1 MAGFKQPNPANA
13 ILVDV
18 AALNAIVIALAKMNP
33 STLEDVENG
42 MIWLDVDSGKL
53 VWKRF
58 NGQGWEQITS
68 ADVDAASVGGAK
80 PSATATANSIPLR
93 DADGKLAGDI
103 TGKAKTAETAEK
115 LSSTLGLEGGG
126 TGATSAQQARQ
137 NLGVPPTDHA
147 STTAT
152 HGMGTGEKYGHNRL
166 SDAIDSV
173 SDAAGGVAATPLAVK
188 TVADMSAEGIEKA
201 LEAASNASAAAGEA
215 QTTAN
220 AGVEAAAQAQAVADA
235 AFPASKLTSGTA
247 ELEAG
252 VSALPTG
259 SVYLMYE

>member
-58 NGQGWEQITS
+58 NGQSWEQITS
-68 ADVDAASVGGAK
+68 ADVDAASVGGLK
-80 PSATATANSIPLR
+80 PMATATPNSIPVR
-93 DADGKLAGDI
+93 DKDGKLAGDI
-103 TGKAKTAETAEK
+103 TGKAKSAESADK
-115 LSSTLGLEGGG
+115 LGATLGLEGGG
-126 TGATSAQQARQ
+126 TGATSAQQARA
-137 NLGVPPTDHA
+137 NLGTPPTDHA
-147 STTAT
+147 STAQT
-152 HGMGTGEKYGHNRL
+152 HGIGTGQKYGHNRL
-166 SDAIDSV
+166 SDATDSV

-188 TVADMSAEGIEKA
+188 TVADMATEGIESA
-201 LEAASNASAAAGEA
+201 LEAAGAA
-215 QTTAN
+215 QITAN
-220 AGVEAAAQAQAVADA
+220 AGAEAAAQAKAVADA
-235 AFPASKLTSGTA
+235 ALPASKLTYGTT

-252 VSALPTG
+252 TSALATG
-259 SVYLMYE
+259 SIYLMYE